1 MKNITTSF
9 IDSFYKKNYNYDK
22 NKDIPKS
29 IETFSKKNYLN
40 SNKKVLFQHKSGAY
54 IVHF

>member
-22 NKDIPKS
+22 SKDIQKS

-40 SNKKVLFQHKSGAY
+40 NNKNDTNNTNNK
-54 IVHF
+54 